1 MRLSIQKSALADLRQ
16 GFRFY
21 EKKASGLG
29 NYFLDSLYSDID
41 SLLLYAGIHS
51 IHFGKFRYR
60 SERFPFAIYYEIE
73 NHVVFV
79 KAVLDMRRD
88 PDWVKRKLKRLK

>member
-1 MRLSIQKSALADLRQ
+1 VRLSIQKSALADLRQ

-21 EKKASGLG
+21 EKKAPGLG
-29 NYFLDSLYSDID
+29 NYFLDSIYSDID
-41 SLLLYAGIHS
+41 SLLLYAGIHP
-51 IHFGKFRYR
+51 IHFGKFRAR

-73 NHVVFV
+73 NQVVLV

-88 PDWVKRKLKRLK
+88 PNWIKRKLKRLK